1 VNIPHLHAI
10 RTCLATG
17 LLLTAAAPV
26 PAQDLSGASQPGR
39 QGEKVMLAYC
49 IVGQGCQGYLSDV
62 THSQMQVLMPGTDA
76 LKGAKDPILVFPRN
90 KAGEWT
96 YYVDT
101 RRSLIEL
108 HQVFGGVGEPETRLF
123 PPELPGEFL
132 PRSGQW
138 QIASLSAPVAK
149 DCLPGMAPALARQQP
164 TFKSG
169 PVTFKSPFHGRQ
181 LLDNPA
187 IQWIKT
193 APNRYA
199 ATFQSAGNQMMFFR
213 YEVQVVSPERIDGT
227 SRVVINIP
235 SQKTCTVTT
244 PFRYTRTGN

>member
-1 VNIPHLHAI
+1 MNSPHLHAT
-10 RTCLATG
+10 RLSLATG
-17 LLLTAAAPV
+17 LLLAAVFPIA
-26 PAQDLSGASQPGR
+26 AQELSAAHHPGN

-49 IVGQGCQGYLSDV
+49 IVDQGCQGYLSAV
-62 THSQMQVLMPGTDA
+62 NHSQMLVLMPGTDA

-101 RRSLIEL
+101 RRTLKQL
-108 HQVFGGVGEPETRLF
+108 HQVFGGEGEPETRLF
-123 PPELPGEFL
+123 PPELPGEIQ

-138 QIASLSAPVAK
+138 QIANLSAPVAK
-149 DCLPGMAPALARQQP
+149 DCLPGIGPALARQQP
-164 TFKSG
+164 SFKSG

-187 IQWIKT
+187 FQWIKT

-199 ATFQSAGNQMMFFR
+199 ATFQSAGNQTMFFR
-213 YEVQVVSPERIDGT
+213 YDVQVVNQDRIDGNT
-227 SRVVINIP
+227 RVVINIP
-235 SQKTCTVTT
+235 GQKTCTVTT
-244 PFRYTRTGN
+244 PYRYTRSGA